1 MCRKETYV
9 PLHCH
14 SYYSL
19 LDGLPSPKRIAER
32 AKEIGAPAVAITDHG
47 NIFGIVAHQKACNKL
62 GIKPIS
68 GIELYMCQHDPTI
81 KSAENNKRHH
91 LTILAKNPEGVRT
104 LMKLVSETN
113 RPDWFYRKPRIDLN
127 NLTNFASPGNL
138 LCLSGCLGGELS
150 ESLFCSLKE
159 ACMTGSNIGRID
171 EVRSMLVDNWRD
183 VAAQIMTKYQ
193 KAFGKENYYIEI
205 QEEGMVSQKVV
216 VECLREMADSLGIP
230 TVATLDAHYACKG
243 DAEDHRIL
251 LCSQMHTT
259 TEEQERNRSQGGD
272 TMAFFYLDQFHI
284 LDYEEMLE
292 HYTKPEI
299 EASLE
304 IADRIKT
311 ENLGQKPCLPKFTTD
326 GVDPDEKLKAICIEE
341 AKTKLKH
348 ITDEKKPIYWKRLCY
363 ELNVI
368 KEANLAD
375 YFLIVW
381 DVCNFVD
388 ENKGPRGKGRG
399 SGAGSLVNY
408 LTGITQIDPIQYGL
422 YFERFYNASRNIPP
436 HFNSGHLDFM
446 QWYSDNFDTLK
457 DRDTEEERGCVSKC
471 LAQRIGAGKIEFS
484 TEMAQEVKWIDKNN
498 KYMWSYIWDLI
509 AMESSEKNPNTS
521 HLLYGLG
528 LARKLDMCDPFS
540 PHMGH
545 TSLPDIDI
553 DIGVDFRSKVID
565 YLINKWG
572 ENHVAQMVTFGRLQG
587 KAALKEVFRAQPDL
601 VQHLMKVKATK
612 EGKDPKDISISPFDL
627 CNDITHFIPDEAA
640 INDELT
646 EIRKATDNPDYGILN
661 WSVDNVEQVQEAY
674 EWYKPLFDQA
684 MRIEG
689 TKKSQSK
696 HAAGVVISDKPI
708 IEMVP
713 LAYDAKNKNR
723 VVGIEMAD
731 AETLGAVKFD
741 FLGVTALDKCWYCQD
756 LINGKVEESEL
767 EEEYVEGAV

>member
-1 MCRKETYV
+1 MCKKGTYV

-47 NIFGIVAHQKACNKL
+47 NIFGIVAHQKACKKL
-62 GIKPIS
+62 GIKSIS

-127 NLTNFASPGNL
+127 NLINFASPGNL

-150 ESLFCSLKE
+150 ESLFCNLKE

-259 TEEQERNRSQGGD
+259 VEEQERNRSQGGD

-284 LDYEEMLE
+284 LDYGEMLE
-292 HYTKPEI
+292 HYTEPEI

-304 IADRIKT
+304 IADKIKV
-311 ENLGQKPCLPKFTTD
+311 EGLGRKPCLPRFVSDNTD
-326 GVDPDEKLKAICIEE
+326 PNETLKRICINE

-348 ITDEKKPIYWKRLCY
+348 LTDEDKPIYWKRLCY
-363 ELNVI
+363 ELNII
-368 KEANLAD
+368 KEASLAD

-381 DVCNFVD
+381 DVCKFVD
-388 ENKGPRGKGRG
+388 KNRGPRGKGRG

-408 LTGITQIDPIQYGL
+408 LTGITQIDPIKYGL
-422 YFERFYNASRNIPP
+422 YFERFYNASRNILP
-436 HFNSGHLDFM
+436 HFDIVDVGFM
-446 QWYSDNFDTLK
+446 EWLSDNFDTLHTRNV
-457 DRDTEEERGCVSKC
+457 DYERKVVAGQ
-471 LAQRIGAGKIEFS
+471 LAKRMKWSKIEF
-484 TEMAQEVKWIDKNN
+484 TDTMKKEVEWIDKNN
-498 KYMWSYIWDLI
+498 PCMWIYISDMLL
-509 AMESSEKNPNTS
+509 AEPSKSPSNS
-521 HLLYGLG
+521 HLAYGLG
-528 LARKLDMCDPFS
+528 ITNELDVNQKVS
-540 PHMGH
+540 THKGH

-572 ENHVAQMVTFGRLQG
+572 EDHVAQMVTFGRLQG

-612 EGKDPKDISISPFDL
+612 EGKDPKEISITSFDL
-627 CNDITHFIPDEAA
+627 CNEITHFIPDEAA
-640 INDELT
+640 ISDELT

-661 WSVDNVEQVQEAY
+661 WSVDNVEQVQQAY
-674 EWYKPLFDQA
+674 EWYRPLFDQA

-696 HAAGVVISDKPI
+696 HAAGVVISNKPI

-713 LAYDAKNKNR
+713 LAYDAKNKSR
-723 VVGIEMAD
+723 VVGVEMAD
-731 AETLGAVKFD
+731 AEKMGCVKFD

-756 LINGKVEESEL
+756 LINGKMEESEL